1 VRIRAIRSLGRMKAR
16 EAVAPVIEALSHE
29 VSNVRKESAIAL
41 GEIGDPKAIP
51 ALEKARLDA
60 DPDVRK
66 LAQLALASIVK

>member
-1 VRIRAIRSLGRMKAR
+1 MKAR
-16 EAVAPVIEALSHE
+16 EAVGAICDALAHT

-41 GEIGDPKAIP
+41 GEIGDAKAIP
-51 ALEKARLDA
+51 ALEKARLDS